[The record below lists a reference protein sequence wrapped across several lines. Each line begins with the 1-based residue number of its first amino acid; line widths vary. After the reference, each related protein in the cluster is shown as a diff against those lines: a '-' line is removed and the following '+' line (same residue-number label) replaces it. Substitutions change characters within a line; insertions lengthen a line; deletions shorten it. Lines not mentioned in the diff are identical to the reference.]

1 MQMMVNVQTKYGPQ
15 QVSCVAPP
23 GVMPGGRFIV
33 SVTPKPPPQ
42 QQPMFQQPQ
51 QPTYQQPQQQPQ
63 QQMYHRP
70 QQNNFAWGP

>member
-1 MQMMVNVQTKYGPQ
+1 
-15 QVSCVAPP
+15 VAPP

-42 QQPMFQQPQ
+42 QPMFQQPQQPTYQQPQQ

>member
-1 MQMMVNVQTKYGPQ
+1 VQTKYGPQ

-33 SVTPKPPPQ
+33 SVTPKPPP